1 MRLPEISKT
10 IQVPDNVDVSLE
22 GKKVYVKGANGSL
35 TRDFSFV
42 TIAIEGEGKKVNV
55 KGAKGSLTRDFSFV
69 PIAIEGEGKNIR
81 VWAKW
86 PRKKEAALVGT
97 IYSHI
102 QNMITGV
109 TKGYSYKLKIVFSHF
124 PISVKVQDKSILIEN
139 FTGER
144 RARRVKIIGD
154 VKVKIEPDDII
165 VEGVNLEDVSQTAA
179 NIEQATRV
187 RRKDPRVFLD
197 GIYVYERNE
206 GVA

>member
-10 IQVPDNVDVSLE
+10 IQVPDDVTLTLD
-22 GKKVYVKGANGSL
+22 GKKISVKG
-35 TRDFSFV
+35 T
-42 TIAIEGEGKKVNV
+42 
-55 KGAKGSLTRDFSFV
+55 KGSLTRDFSFA
-69 PIAIEGEGKNIR
+69 PISIESEGKDI
-81 VWAKW
+81 VISAKW

-109 TKGYSYKLKIVFSHF
+109 KKGFQYKLKIVFSHF
-124 PISVKVQDKSILIEN
+124 PISVKMEGKSAILIEN

-144 RARRVKIIGD
+144 RARKINVIGD
-154 VKVKIEPDDII
+154 VKVRIDPEDIV
-165 VEGVNLEDVSQTAA
+165 VEGVNIEEVSQTAA

-187 RRKDPRVFLD
+187 RNKDPRVFLD

-206 GVA
+206 GMA

>member
-10 IQVPDNVDVSLE
+10 IQVPDNVDVNLVGKTINVK
-22 GKKVYVKGANGSL
+22 GKKGTL
-35 TRDFSFV
+35 TRDFSFAP
-42 TIAIEGEGKKVNV
+42 ILIEGEGKK
-55 KGAKGSLTRDFSFV
+55 
-69 PIAIEGEGKNIR
+69 IR
-81 VWAKW
+81 VWAKY

-102 QNMITGV
+102 NNMITGV
-109 TKGYSYKLKIVFSHF
+109 TKGYQYKLKIVFSHF
-124 PISVKVQDKSILIEN
+124 PISVKIQGNSVLIEN

-144 RARRVKIIGD
+144 KPRRINIIGD
-154 VKVKIEPDDII
+154 VKVKLEPDDII
-165 VEGVNLEDVSQTAA
+165 VEGANLEQVSQTAA

>member
-10 IQVPDNVDVSLE
+10 IQVPEDVDVTMD
-22 GKKVYVKGANGSL
+22 GKKI
-35 TRDFSFV
+35 SF
-42 TIAIEGEGKKVNV
+42 
-55 KGAKGSLTRDFSFV
+55 KGAKGSLTRDFSFA

-81 VWAKW
+81 IWAKW

-102 QNMITGV
+102 NNMITGV

-124 PISVKVQDKSILIEN
+124 PITVKVQDKAVLIEN

-144 RARRVKIIGD
+144 RARKVKTLGD
-154 VKVKIEPDDII
+154 VKIKVETDDII
-165 VEGVNLEDVSQTAA
+165 IEGINLEDVSQTAA
-179 NIEQATRV
+179 NIEQSTRV